1 LQFNNKADK
10 CTNNNAKYEAILL
23 GLEKL
28 RPIGV
33 QRCILHTNSKVVARR
48 IEKGHIAREPTLE
61 KYLALVRRME
71 KKFKGFTVKYIGR
84 NKNAEADEL
93 AKAAARNTPL
103 PADIFLQMISD
114 ASTKTIEP
122 EPMVINL
129 IQGIDW

>member
-1 LQFNNKADK
+1 
-10 CTNNNAKYEAILL
+10 
-23 GLEKL
+23 
-28 RPIGV
+28 
-33 QRCILHTNSKVVARR
+33 
-48 IEKGHIAREPTLE
+48 
-61 KYLALVRRME
+61 ME